1 MSVFSRVAS
10 VLSLSVALLMGGVG
24 IAGAVV
30 TDSYDTTRQV
40 MCSATGAAVDVSYTN
55 AYGNTTSREDVSLR
69 GRPVGGGHTCISVD
83 SRSGE
88 YGDFVGTSVSD
99 ESGGYVYCA
108 IYLNGRKVS
117 ESEDDSSY
125 YSIASCM

>member
-1 MSVFSRVAS
+1 MSVCARFVS
-10 VLSLSVALLMGGVG
+10 VLVLSVALLTGGVG
-24 IAGAVV
+24 VAGAVV
-30 TDSYDTTRQV
+30 TDSYDSARQV

-55 AYGNTTSREDVSLR
+55 TYGNTTSRENVSLR
-69 GRPVGGGHTCISVD
+69 GRPIGGGHTCISVD

-88 YGDFVGTSVSD
+88 YGDSIGTSISD

-108 IYLNGRKVS
+108 IYVNGRKVA

-125 YSIASCM
+125 YSSAFCM

>member
-1 MSVFSRVAS
+1 MSFPVRVLS
-10 VLSLSVALLMGGVG
+10 VLALSVALLTGGIGV
-24 IAGAVV
+24 AGAVV
-30 TDSYDTTRQV
+30 TDSYDSTRQV

-55 AYGNTTSREDVSLR
+55 AYGNTTSRENVSLR
-69 GRPVGGGHTCISVD
+69 GRPIGGGNTCISVD

-108 IYLNGRKVS
+108 IYVNGRKVS

-125 YSIASCM
+125 YSFASCM